1 LYNFSDGEFRTINN
15 ENGSNGDF
23 INQEALDSNL
33 DVLFSNYSSGS
44 NYIVRMYSNLKTGI
58 VATKDLTDP
67 AIMDAEPS
75 ALTVSP
81 YTKTQSN
88 LFIGLKNGKVIKIAG
103 TSDTFVNPSI
113 WTDITGT
120 DFVGTV
126 SDIELGEN
134 ENEIFVTMQNY
145 GVQNIWY
152 STDAG
157 TTWEAKE
164 GDLPDLPVK
173 AILQNPLR
181 RAEVI
186 IGTELGVW
194 RTSNFF
200 DTNPTWIQ
208 SYNGMSNVKVTDLD
222 LRDDNMVFAA
232 TYGRGVFSGQFTAAT
247 ASVDDVLS
255 DKKVFTV
262 YPTISN
268 GDFTLQAKND
278 LGKATYRIF
287 DMAGR
292 QVYASTINFTE
303 SSKQEVSVNLTAGTY
318 IINLIDQNNRKS
330 SSKLI
335 IR

>member
-1 LYNFSDGEFRTINN
+1 
-15 ENGSNGDF
+15 
-23 INQEALDSNL
+23 
-33 DVLFSNYSSGS
+33 
-44 NYIVRMYSNLKTGI
+44 
-58 VATKDLTDP
+58 
-67 AIMDAEPS
+67 
-75 ALTVSP
+75 
-81 YTKTQSN
+81 
-88 LFIGLKNGKVIKIAG
+88 
-103 TSDTFVNPSI
+103 
-113 WTDITGT
+113 
-120 DFVGTV
+120 
-126 SDIELGEN
+126 LGEN

-247 ASVDDVLS
+247 ASVDNVLS
-255 DKKVFTV
+255 EKKVFTV

-268 GDFTLQAKND
+268 GEFTLQAKND